1 MSDKVFQNI
10 SNRMASCACC
20 TPHGLQPAAGL
31 DRRSFLG
38 WGAAGALAS
47 GLSLMAPQSA
57 WAASGQYESMLVN
70 CIDPRFTTLS
80 WQYMGLLQGVSRDKL
95 EDNYSHCVMAGGP
108 IGAVHPKFEAWHKT
122 FWENLDI
129 TVSLHQIKRVVG
141 LSHRDCGAAKLA
153 FGEAAVAKKD
163 NESAAHGEALSMFR
177 EAVKKRHPKLSVI
190 TGVMDTNGKVDL
202 IG

>member
-1 MSDKVFQNI
+1 MSYKVFQNI

-20 TPHGLQPAAGL
+20 TSPGLQPAAGL

-95 EDNYSHCVMAGGP
+95 EDNYSHFVMAGGP